1 MIRLV
6 LFDIDGTLVH
16 TGRAGSRAFGK
27 TLASEFNAP
36 ESVETVRFGGR
47 TDPSLA
53 RELFGLN
60 GIPPTPENFRRF
72 FESYVFWLDHLVAN
86 SNGEIC
92 RGVLDFIHDLRALP
106 NPPMPGL
113 LTGNIRLGAE
123 IKLRRYGL
131 WEFFETG
138 GFADD
143 SEDRN
148 HIAAAA
154 LERGRR
160 LLGGNLRGAEILVV
174 GDTPHDVRC
183 GQFIGAK
190 VLAVATGGAT
200 LAELQNHKPD
210 WAVEDLTRVC
220 AREVCGQC

>member
-36 ESVETVRFGGR
+36 ESVEKVRFGGR

-92 RGVLDFIHDLRALP
+92 RGVPGFHPRFARSAKSADARLAHRQHPARRGNQAAPLRAMGTFSRPADLP
-106 NPPMPGL
+106 TTAKTATTSPPPRS
-113 LTGNIRLGAE
+113 NADDACSAE
-123 IKLRRYGL
+123 ICAAQKSWWSATRR
-131 WEFFETG
+131 TTCA
-138 GFADD
+138 ADN
-143 SEDRN
+143 SSARKFWPWPPAARRWRN
-148 HIAAAA
+148 CKTTSPI
-154 LERGRR
+154 GRWQ
-160 LLGGNLRGAEILVV
+160 I
-174 GDTPHDVRC
+174 
-183 GQFIGAK
+183 
-190 VLAVATGGAT
+190 
-200 LAELQNHKPD
+200 
-210 WAVEDLTRVC
+210 
-220 AREVCGQC
+220 